1 MAAHQAPPSL
11 GFSRQEYWSGVPLP
25 SPGKMLG
32 FILCYV
38 NSTVI
43 RDKRRNSSSS
53 SYVDGLRGNLHLSLD
68 IFHHRN
74 CPHQS
79 ITKQG
84 GRANSALSHRGTEAC
99 ATGGS
104 QVQKLGLTE
113 AWKAPKCETLPLAQ
127 AMDGNQTTSVL
138 TGPTAPINTV
148 FFPLHK
154 ALSPRAPGERGF
166 LCASF
171 RVRRKQWCSC

>member
-1 MAAHQAPPSL
+1 M
-11 GFSRQEYWSGVPLP
+11 P

-32 FILCYV
+32 FILYYV

-43 RDKRRNSSSS
+43 KETREGTLTLTLTLMVSQVTST
-53 SYVDGLRGNLHLSLD
+53 LSLD
-68 IFHHRN
+68 IFYHRN
-74 CPHQS
+74 CPHKS

-84 GRANSALSHRGTEAC
+84 GLANSALSHRGTEVC

-127 AMDGNQTTSVL
+127 AMDGNQTKSVL
-138 TGPTAPINTV
+138 RGPTVPINTV

-154 ALSPRAPGERGF
+154 ALSPE
-166 LCASF
+166 SS
-171 RVRRKQWCSC
+171 W